1 MKVGIINYGM
11 GNLASVQNALNFLN
25 VESEIIDSI
34 DQKNQ
39 FDKYILPG
47 VGAFAQAIQ
56 NLKERNL
63 IDVIRKTALV
73 DHKPLL
79 GLCLGMQLLFDK
91 SVENGNN
98 TGLQL
103 IPGKVLS
110 IKDQTENLVVPHMG
124 WNELKIERAHSFLN
138 EIPENENDVYFVHS
152 YYCQAENYS
161 DVLASCEYGVK
172 MDVIVQKGNIY
183 GCQFHPEK
191 SQKIGLKLLQN
202 FCEL

>member
-25 VESEIIDSI
+25 VESEIIDTI
-34 DQKNQ
+34 NTEKQ

-56 NLKERNL
+56 NLKDRNL
-63 IDVIRKTALV
+63 IESIRKIALN
-73 DHKPLL
+73 DNKPLL
-79 GLCLGMQLLFDK
+79 GLCLGMQLLFDT
-91 SVENGNN
+91 SEENGNN
-98 TGLQL
+98 IGLEL
-103 IPGKVLS
+103 IPGKVIS
-110 IKDQTENLVVPHMG
+110 IKEHTNNLVVPHVG
-124 WNELKIERAHSFLN
+124 WNELKIERNHRFLDG
-138 EIPENENDVYFVHS
+138 IPEKENDVYFVHS
-152 YYCQAENYS
+152 YYCEAQNNS

-172 MDVIVQKGNIY
+172 MDVVVQKNTIF

-202 FCEL
+202 FCEI